1 MKNVWDPLV
10 EMLITQMAERQ
21 ERQCGLLCGSFCPSL
36 FYLTW
41 YIQHKISYVR
51 HMIHKLMFT
60 VPESQRQSCMN
71 CVPIPV
77 SKNFDSF
84 ILLIDPCFSWIS
96 LRPVILDLG
105 VTCLGGGG
113 HWILYPL
120 VILYPNQLC
129 DTLCHTHPLT
139 FCENER
145 KVELNVG
152 LPRWLRAMESACQC
166 RRCGRHEFDP
176 WVRQIPWRRKWQLTP
191 VFLPGKSDGQ
201 RNLAG

>member
-1 MKNVWDPLV
+1 
-10 EMLITQMAERQ
+10 MLITQMAERQ

-105 VTCLGGGG
+105 VTCLGGGQLNFICSCNTLPKPTV
-113 HWILYPL
+113 WYTMSYPSSYILWE
-120 VILYPNQLC
+120 C
-129 DTLCHTHPLT
+129 
-139 FCENER
+139 
-145 KVELNVG
+145 KKSGVEC
-152 LPRWLRAMESACQC
+152 RASQVA
-166 RRCGRHEFDP
+166 
-176 WVRQIPWRRKWQLTP
+176 
-191 VFLPGKSDGQ
+191 
-201 RNLAG
+201 